1 MEPSLPDPPCSIGR
15 MKGCIVVEFVIAR
28 NPDPDSSLPFLIRLP
43 LGDGVALKVK
53 DTWPRTAKIYCHR
66 ADVWPDDLEV
76 VERIPVRSCVR
87 RGAAIDLVLDRGR
100 EFRSQFVFTMARRR
114 EMIFWQSARTTKQA
128 RPSVALP
135 TARAEG
141 RVLEI
146 LVDTHEQYPWTFTH
160 QQATTSR
167 RALPAGDY
175 AVTVAD
181 RIVAAVER
189 KSLADLVATLT
200 SGKLKFLLADLATV
214 PRAALVV
221 EDRWSQVF
229 KLDRVR
235 PAVVAAGIA
244 ECQVRYPMVPILFC
258 ETRPLA
264 QEWVYQFFGAAVE
277 HHLQDG
283 RAATL
288 EASLPSAPALA
299 PAEPSIAEVRAWATT
314 QGLPISDRG
323 RLRPEIWAAHRNA
336 H

>member
-1 MEPSLPDPPCSIGR
+1 M
-15 MKGCIVVEFVIAR
+15 
-28 NPDPDSSLPFLIRLP
+28 
-43 LGDGVALKVK
+43 K

-66 ADVWPDDLEV
+66 ADVWPDDLEI

-87 RGAAIDLVLDRGR
+87 RGASIDLVLDRGR
-100 EFRSQFVFTMARRR
+100 EFRSQFVFTVARGR

-128 RPSVALP
+128 RPAVALP

-141 RVLEI
+141 RVLEM

-160 QQATTSR
+160 QQATTTR

-175 AVTVAD
+175 AVTVD
-181 RIVAAVER
+181 GRIVAAVER

-200 SGKLKFLLADLATV
+200 SGKLKFLLADLSTV

-258 ETRPLA
+258 ETRP
-264 QEWVYQFFGAAVE
+264 WRRNGCTGSSVP
-277 HHLQDG
+277 
-283 RAATL
+283 
-288 EASLPSAPALA
+288 PS
-299 PAEPSIAEVRAWATT
+299 STT
-314 QGLPISDRG
+314 SRTQARQCWNRIFRPPQ
-323 RLRPEIWAAHRNA
+323 RLRRPNLRLPWCGHGQRRRVCLCRIGDVCDRRFGPPTTAAIEGARHFREVVPSCS
-336 H
+336 

>member
-1 MEPSLPDPPCSIGR
+1 M
-15 MKGCIVVEFVIAR
+15 VVEFVIAR

-43 LGDGVALKVK
+43 LGDGAVALKVK
-53 DTWPRTAKIYCHR
+53 DTWPRTTKIYCHR
-66 ADVWPDDLEV
+66 ADIWPDDLEI
-76 VERIPVRSCVR
+76 VERVNVRSCVR
-87 RGAAIDLVLDRGR
+87 RGASIDLVLDRGK
-100 EFRSQFVFTMARRR
+100 EFRSQFVFTIARGR

-128 RPSVALP
+128 RPAVVLP

-141 RVLEI
+141 RVLDI
-146 LVDTHEQYPWTFTH
+146 LVDSHEQYPWTFTR
-160 QQATTSR
+160 QQATTER

-175 AVTVAD
+175 AVTVNG

-200 SGKLKFLLADLATV
+200 SGKLKFLLADLSTV

-264 QEWVYQFFGAAVE
+264 QEWVYRFFGAAVE
-277 HHLQDG
+277 HHHQDSG
-283 RAATL
+283 AAML
-288 EASLPSAPALA
+288 EANLPSAPPLA
-299 PAEPSIAEVRAWATT
+299 PAEPSIAAVRAWATT
-314 QGLPISDRG
+314 TGLPVSDRG
-323 RLRPEIWAAHRNA
+323 RLRPEVWAAYRATHEQD
-336 H
+336 HWTTG